1 MTSTDVRRPSP
12 PSRVDRLRE
21 VLELLA
27 EGYTNARI
35 ARLLGVSEN
44 AVRTRVRALYA
55 DLGARD
61 RAHAVALG
69 FRCGAL
75 GGPQHRS
82 TCASLRPGP
91 CDCGAHDRET
101 KELR

>member
-1 MTSTDVRRPSP
+1 
-12 PSRVDRLRE
+12 VDRLRD

-35 ARLLGVSEN
+35 ARALGISEN
-44 AVRTRVRALYA
+44 AARTRVRALYA

-75 GGPQHRS
+75 GGPRHRS
-82 TCASLRPGP
+82 SCASNLPRP
-91 CDCGAHDRET
+91 CDCGVDDRPTE
-101 KELR
+101 ERA

>member
-1 MTSTDVRRPSP
+1 VTTPNARRPPP

-35 ARLLGVSEN
+35 ARHLGLSEN
-44 AVRTRVRALYA
+44 AVRNRVRVLFA

-91 CDCGAHDRET
+91 CDCGAHDREL
-101 KELR
+101 KEL